1 MSGAASG
8 VAVDEA
14 CVQAFMDIK
23 RKRAH
28 RFVLYKVGAC
38 AARAAPGCAATLQR
52 AADASLRR
60 ADDAGKKII
69 IETKSAPTVRE
80 RAAPRARAF
89 RLACAPSGLQGGGGT
104 SGGRV
109 ARGAR

>member
-28 RFVLYKVGAC
+28 RFVLYRIGARND
-38 AARAAPGCAATLQR
+38 AAAAPNVAQR
-52 AADASLRR
+52 HRLRAMR
-60 ADDAGKKII
+60 
-69 IETKSAPTVRE
+69 
-80 RAAPRARAF
+80 
-89 RLACAPSGLQGGGGT
+89 
-104 SGGRV
+104 
-109 ARGAR
+109 